1 MARETCQSR
10 YSLWY
15 CLMMSMR
22 ISYWKVFAE
31 FLFAAAL
38 VFSVAGCLT
47 VEQEMTLREDASGTS
62 SLKICVD
69 QKFYQD
75 DNFRTEYEPIIRKVF
90 DDLENSPG
98 SITLLRSEEDY
109 DNSHCYEASHEF
121 GNINEIAGS
130 DFTFSYRTD
139 GNQKVLRARVF
150 FREMATESQWIRFKD
165 ENTADNGR
173 LSFRFTLPLRVTE
186 VIGGRIKEQMAI
198 WDLPIQQVIDSRM
211 KDLSMTA
218 SANIR
223 SFSIGG
229 TYSIEGGKS
238 RVRKK

>member
-1 MARETCQSR
+1 MYIRVR
-10 YSLWY
+10 H
-15 CLMMSMR
+15 
-22 ISYWKVFAE
+22 WKLLTEIIFAM
-31 FLFAAAL
+31 AL
-38 VFSVAGCLT
+38 VFSVAGCVT
-47 VEQEMTLREDASGTS
+47 VEQEMTLREDASGSAT
-62 SLKICVD
+62 LKVCVD

-75 DNFRTEYEPIIRKVF
+75 ENFRTEYEPLIRKVF

-130 DFTFSYRTD
+130 DFTFSYLTD
-139 GNQKVLRARVF
+139 GKQKVLRARVF

-165 ENTADNGR
+165 ENTASNAR

-186 VIGGRIKEQMAI
+186 AVGGRIKEQMAI